1 LAYCKTDVPEFK
13 PLDPYVIAQDHVE
26 FPISTMQ
33 PTYFVAESFAK
44 AKTQI
49 IDYCENINSHSI
61 CLIIRSSTLLKLI
74 EKSKLGQK
82 FLRKMQVIWAVSIE

>member
-1 LAYCKTDVPEFK
+1 MAYCKTDVPEFK

-49 IDYCENINSHSI
+49 IDYCENINKPFNLSYN
-61 CLIIRSSTLLKLI
+61 
-74 EKSKLGQK
+74 QK
-82 FLRKMQVIWAVSIE
+82 FNTIEVDRKIKTRSEVPEKNASDMGS